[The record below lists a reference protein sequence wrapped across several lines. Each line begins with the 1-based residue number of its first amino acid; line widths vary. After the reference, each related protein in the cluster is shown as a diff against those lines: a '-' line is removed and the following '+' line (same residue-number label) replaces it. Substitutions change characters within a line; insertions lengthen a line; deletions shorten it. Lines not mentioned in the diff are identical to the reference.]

1 MAVDKLVD
9 STQLNADLTSVA
21 NAIRTKGGTSA
32 QLAFPSGFVSAI
44 GDIPTGSGGESAVK
58 YTRYTLTGDT
68 TIKQFIDSINYRVQD
83 AMGLAIMIRVS
94 GTVAPSTGGYTIN
107 NYVFYFLNNGLGHGR
122 HSYKIG
128 CQTPDSFDDL
138 PSTNENDNNVSIS
151 NNILT
156 SNYSGSS
163 CIGTTGDVVTIAE
176 IPISVDNTIMNGGA
190 I

>member
-9 STQLNADLTSVA
+9 STQLDSDLTSVA
-21 NAIRTKGGTSA
+21 NAIRTKSGTSA
-32 QLAFPSGFVSAI
+32 SLAFPSDFVQAI
-44 GDIPTGSGGESAVK
+44 ADIPTGGGGSSVK

-94 GTVAPSTGGYTIN
+94 GTVAPSTGNYTIN
-107 NYVFYFLNNGLGHGR
+107 NYVFYFLNNVFGYGR
-122 HSYKIG
+122 HSYKSGKQI
-128 CQTPDSFDDL
+128 PDSFNDL
-138 PSTNENDNNVSIS
+138 PSTNENDNNASIS

-156 SNYSGSS
+156 SNYNGSS